1 MFSSKEELFPGL
13 WVYRD
18 VIKSEF
24 DIINRLENTLKDSNG
39 LYNWQDATVG
49 YREKMPEYRDCVD
62 FKLKYYEYQG
72 KDKYQK
78 EFDKIWQNVHDA
90 QKVALDDYC
99 AYYNIDMK
107 YWEAMNF
114 VKYGPGQH
122 FSYHSDHGWSYIAT
136 VSMVA
141 YINDDY
147 EEGGI
152 RFDKIDQTIKPKA
165 GDLYIFPSN
174 YLFSHAALPVK
185 SGLKYS
191 IVTMTDYNDATHTEQ
206 FYRQFKSEKS
216 LGDTEH

>member
-1 MFSSKEELFPGL
+1 MEKEELFPGL

-18 VIKSEF
+18 IIKPELK
-24 DIINRLENTLKDSNG
+24 IIDRLENTIKNSNG

-49 YREKMPEYRDCVD
+49 YREKIPEYRDCVD
-62 FKLKYYEYQG
+62 FKLNYFDYPG
-72 KDKYQK
+72 KDQHMK
-78 EFDKIWQNVHDA
+78 EFDKIWKDVHDA
-90 QKVALDDYC
+90 QKKALDDYC
-99 AYYNIDMK
+99 SFYNIEMK

-122 FSYHSDHGWSYIAT
+122 FSYHSDHGWSYIST

-147 EEGGI
+147 EDGGI
-152 RFDKIDQTIKPKA
+152 RFDKIDKTIKPKA

-185 SGLKYS
+185 SGTKYS
-191 IVTMTDYNDATHTEQ
+191 IVTMTDYNDATHNEQ
-206 FYRQFKSEKS
+206 FYRQFMSEKS
-216 LGDTEH
+216 IKDGY

>member
-1 MFSSKEELFPGL
+1 MYEKEELFPGL
-13 WVYRD
+13 WVYKN
-18 VIKSEF
+18 VIKS
-24 DIINRLENTLKDSNG
+24 DLNIINRLENTLKDSNG

-49 YREKMPEYRDCVD
+49 YREKIPEYRDCVD
-62 FKLKYYEYQG
+62 FKLKYFDYPG

-78 EFDKIWQNVHDA
+78 EFDKIWQDVHDA

-99 AYYNIDMK
+99 SFYNIEMK

-114 VKYGPGQH
+114 VKYGEGQH
-122 FSYHSDHGWSYIAT
+122 FAYHSDHGWSYIAT

-152 RFDKIDQTIKPKA
+152 RFDKIDKTIKPKA

-185 SGLKYS
+185 SGIKYS
-191 IVTMTDYNDATHTEQ
+191 IVTMTDYNDATHNEQ
-206 FYRQFKSEKS
+206 FYRQFMSEKS
-216 LGDTEH
+216 TKDPY